1 MLVIENTVVSENIFR
16 AKFLCDLERCRG
28 ACCVEGV
35 VGAPLE
41 DHERTK
47 IDHYLPLIIS
57 TLSEAAREVIAKEG
71 AYVWDQEYGLVTPTI
86 KGGICVYGLHN
97 PVTGAVECA
106 FQRYHAKNGGDFP
119 KPISC
124 HLYPIRVKKTAENEL
139 LNYEQIAI
147 CSCARTKGKQEQLPL
162 FKFLRTALIR
172 KYGEKYFQAL
182 EQVYEQFFSR
192 DKQ

>member
-86 KGGICVYGLHN
+86 KGEFVFMVCIIQLLVRLNVLFSGIMLKMVVIFLSQSL
-97 PVTGAVECA
+97 VI
-106 FQRYHAKNGGDFP
+106 F
-119 KPISC
+119 I
-124 HLYPIRVKKTAENEL
+124 
-139 LNYEQIAI
+139 
-147 CSCARTKGKQEQLPL
+147 L
-162 FKFLRTALIR
+162 F
-172 KYGEKYFQAL
+172 G
-182 EQVYEQFFSR
+182 
-192 DKQ
+192 